1 MKKIVLSLIVASA
14 SLLAAEYSYDERSYY
29 QEESDRQ
36 VLISN
41 QSTVSNVVVDAPRT
55 ELARGTS
62 NYAASAQYIYTENYS
77 VLNLPFGANIGSNF
91 GVEFSLPLV
100 SIKDYMNSS
109 FEKEDNMGIGDISVG
124 GNYHYG
130 QMNESLGSNI
140 TTLLYKTTSGD
151 EKKGLGSGEAAVT
164 LSHKFS
170 KNVTDNTTVHALLSY
185 TLNDD
190 KVSGNAYMAMLG
202 GSMPCLINNDV
213 TTSAKL
219 TYFHVDEV
227 TKNFLPEI
235 KVADL
240 WLNWDS
246 NKIVSGMP
254 LGFGV
259 KIPLLSEVGSTEAD
273 KTFLFYLSAS
283 SLFN

>member
-55 ELARGTS
+55 ELATGTS
-62 NYAASAQYIYTENYS
+62 NYAASAQYIYTEDYS

-91 GVEFSLPLV
+91 GVEFSVPLV
-100 SIKDYMNSS
+100 SIKDYQGT
-109 FEKEDNMGIGDISVG
+109 EDNMGIGDISVG

-151 EKKGLGSGEAAVT
+151 EKKGLGSGEAAMT

-170 KNVTDNTTVHALLSY
+170 KNVTDNTSVHALLSY
-185 TLNDD
+185 TLNDE

-246 NKIVSGMP
+246 SKIISGVP
-254 LGFGV
+254 LGLGV
-259 KIPLLSEVGSTEAD
+259 KIPLLSEVGTTEAD
-273 KTFLFYLSAS
+273 KTYLFYLSVS